1 MIEKDLMI
9 GEESEKEV
17 LEEYIWENMT
27 DWSEEKKEYV
37 LEKAVL
43 IVEKSLKEF
52 LEGTIKETINEFL
65 GKTESEA
72 VFWAGEEWNIKN
84 KE

>member
-65 GKTESEA
+65 GKRESEA